1 MPISRLLERFPH
13 ITPIECHKCGGKAY
27 LVAQSPDAFKSDGKT
42 EILTYE
48 CSSCGNKIAET
59 VKT

>member
-13 ITPIECHKCGGKAY
+13 ITPIECRKCGGKAY
-27 LVAQSPDAFKSDGKT
+27 LVARSPDAFKRDGKT
-42 EILTYE
+42 EIWTYE
-48 CSSCGNKIAET
+48 CSGCGDKIAET